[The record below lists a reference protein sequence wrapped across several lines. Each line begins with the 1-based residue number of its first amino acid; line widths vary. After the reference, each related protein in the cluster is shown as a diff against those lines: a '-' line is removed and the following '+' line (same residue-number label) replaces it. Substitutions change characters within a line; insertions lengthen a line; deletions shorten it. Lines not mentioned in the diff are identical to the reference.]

1 MIATF
6 DIPHGYKS
14 SPLGIIPKDWEVLE
28 FGQIADIAGKK
39 YTPSQTEHVP
49 CIELEHMVAQ
59 DGGIYGYTDS
69 ANQESTKNVF
79 EVGNVLFG
87 KLRPYLRKFWL
98 ATFNGVCSSEIWVFK
113 NKKCSSKYLYDLL
126 QSDRFLQNANVSFG
140 SKMPRADWNYLQ
152 HTLFPLPLLAEQERI
167 AELLGTWDKA
177 IEMQKQ
183 LIDKLEL
190 RKKGLM
196 QQLLTGKKRL
206 PGFTGEWK
214 KVRLGEVFDKIV
226 VKNRENNKNVLT
238 ISAQY
243 GLINQLDFF
252 NKSVSATDVT
262 GYYLLHKGDFA
273 YNKSRSQGK
282 PVGAIKPLKLYE
294 KGVVSTLYIC
304 FRCKEHCQNDFWEQ
318 YFDAGVLEKDII
330 AIAQEGA
337 RNHGLLNISTN
348 DFFELPLIVPTTTEQ
363 QKIADYL
370 SSFDYEIQKM
380 TEKLNKYIEEKQGL
394 MQVLLTGKKRISLS

>member
-1 MIATF
+1 MKILTN
-6 DIPHGYKS
+6 IPQGYKS

-28 FGQIADIAGKK
+28 FGQIADVAGKK

-79 EVGNVLFG
+79 EVGDVLFG

-126 QSDRFLQNANVSFG
+126 QSDRFIQNANVSFG

-152 HTLFPLPLLAEQERI
+152 HTLFPLPPLAEQERI
-167 AELLGTWDKA
+167 AELLGTWDRA

-196 QQLLTGKKRL
+196 QQLLPAKGHRVPNLRFPEFVNTMKWTEKRVADIFQITRGLVLATTSTKNKPDTKYKYPVYSSQTKDGGLMGYYDNFLYEDAITWTTDGANAGTVFFRSGK
-206 PGFTGEWK
+206 FYCT
-214 KVRLGEVFDKIV
+214 
-226 VKNRENNKNVLT
+226 NVC
-238 ISAQY
+238 
-243 GLINQLDFF
+243 GVLINKEGYANQCLAEIIG
-252 NKSVSATDVT
+252 KQSKKYVSYVGNPKLMNNVMAEI
-262 GYYLLHKGDFA
+262 
-273 YNKSRSQGK
+273 
-282 PVGAIKPLKLYE
+282 PVCVPSL
-294 KGVVSTLYIC
+294 
-304 FRCKEHCQNDFWEQ
+304 
-318 YFDAGVLEKDII
+318 
-330 AIAQEGA
+330 QEL
-337 RNHGLLNISTN
+337 R
-348 DFFELPLIVPTTTEQ
+348 
-363 QKIADYL
+363 KIACFL
-370 SSFDYEIQKM
+370 SSIDEQIA
-380 TEKLNKYIEEKQGL
+380 TEKNKLALFQVQKQGL
-394 MQVLLTGKKRISLS
+394 MQVLLTGKKRI